1 MKKQTIFYF
10 KEQKNL
16 ESIREIKLSNI
27 EEAAEQESCVVYGE
41 KKLKIITDEQPE
53 NIIKGYISVSK
64 KENKYEKQ
72 SLKNVS
78 SAIDGRVAIHK
89 EKGLSESIVGYVKIN
104 CDTYAIVKKS
114 PIVIIG
120 LIILLGVLCIGGAV
134 MICNLPKKPVIEV
147 EETEST
153 QVEETESTEEKVI
166 DEKGTGSLDG
176 EEKVTYASEGF
187 RFKINTSPILSDGK
201 MNVRIESP
209 EAENSEFV
217 AIYNYCINAKVDAN
231 YNVIEQY
238 DEPINIYTSPEI
250 YGNENLEY
258 ATVTTELEEGY
269 YTGVCYCSIYDTNGN
284 FLMTNGAVL
293 KVYCAD

>member
-1 MKKQTIFYF
+1 MKKQTVFYF
-10 KEQKNL
+10 KEQENL
-16 ESIREIKLSNI
+16 DSIREIRLSNT
-27 EEAAEQESCVVYGE
+27 EEATDQESYVVYDG
-41 KKLKIITDEQPE
+41 KKLRIITDEQPE
-53 NIIKGYISVSK
+53 NIIKGYISVST
-64 KENKYEKQ
+64 KEDKYEKQ
-72 SLKNVS
+72 SLENVS

-89 EKGLSESIVGYVKIN
+89 KKGSNESVVGYVKIN

-114 PIVIIG
+114 PVAIIG
-120 LIILLGVLCIGGAV
+120 LIVLIGALCIGGAV
-134 MICNLPKKPVIEV
+134 IISNLPKQPVIEV

-153 QVEETESTEEKVI
+153 EVETVT

-176 EEKVTYASEGF
+176 EKLEYTSEGF
-187 RFKINTSPILSDGK
+187 RFKINTSPVLSEGK
-201 MNVRIESP
+201 LNVRIESP
-209 EAENSEFV
+209 EAENAEFV
-217 AIYNYCINAKVDAN
+217 AIYDYYINAKVDVN
-231 YNVIEQY
+231 NNVIEEY

-293 KVYCAD
+293 KIYCAD